1 MIFARLSFGDYYY
14 HRLFS
19 LAKLTKRAIRKWRY
33 GYGEAQVLLTRR
45 EYAKWRRLGPFAR
58 RHI

>member
-1 MIFARLSFGDYYY
+1 MTFRLCFSDYYY

-19 LAKLTKRAIRKWRY
+19 LAKLTRRAIHKWRN

-45 EYAKWRRLGPFAR
+45 EYAKWRRLGPFAGR
-58 RHI
+58 TT